1 FPNPWR
7 VKANGRVIIH
17 MPITLYS
24 DDTSGNISKQWN
36 KHISYYCSLAGL
48 PPSETNQ
55 QYNCH
60 FLSTSNTA
68 GVLELAD
75 QIVDEIND
83 LITKGFVG
91 YDIGLN
97 QEVLV
102 MTAKLCF
109 LGDSPM
115 HSEVTNTPNPR
126 VSLNPCRICTLK
138 VQRLVEKSSLDYV
151 LECVGLNHSVER
163 VCGFQM
169 NLYQSHYIE
178 TQSYFRKWTD
188 TIEQTHKLWDIAL
201 KDTKTAYNDVSKDY
215 GIQDNINDVFLQQ
228 WKTRDK
234 AKISKIELLKKEKE
248 GIIFNPF
255 LRLKGFDGCN
265 DTPVEVLH
273 VFLFN
278 PDALDLAHISGKYF
292 VKQFKSLVGK
302 HFKMLCH
309 LAPYVFQTSISN
321 LEKYLEEIEQ
331 KIEIFLH
338 NVIKIS
344 ARWLK
349 KPKFHMLVHLPH
361 SIRRF
366 VPASLFATEKFES
379 FNSILRKASVH
390 SNRHWPGRDLAF
402 TFADYESMQAVLSAS
417 NHAKFN
423 GFKGTHTN
431 KPETKNIPKRKYTKF
446 THWNNFVA
454 QINSIW
460 AIESS
465 LHTEYEFEGTHS
477 HQIQLTHP
485 RFINTTLNFQ
495 QNCHSG
501 HC

>member
-102 MTAKLCF
+102 MTAVLCF

-115 HSEVTNTPNPR
+115 HAEVTNTPNPG
-126 VSLNPCRICTLK
+126 VSLNPFQICTLK
-138 VQRLVEKSSLDYV
+138 VQRLVDKSSLDYV
-151 LECVGLNHSVER
+151 LDN
-163 VCGFQM
+163 
-169 NLYQSHYIE
+169 
-178 TQSYFRKWTD
+178 FRKWTD
-188 TIEQTHKLWDIAL
+188 TIERTHKLWDIAL
-201 KDTKTAYNDVSKDY
+201 EDTKTACNNAPKDY
-215 GIQDNINDVFLQQ
+215 GIQDNINDVFVKQ

-273 VFLFN
+273 VFL
-278 PDALDLAHISGKYF
+278 
-292 VKQFKSLVGK
+292 
-302 HFKMLCH
+302 
-309 LAPYVFQTSISN
+309 
-321 LEKYLEEIEQ
+321 
-331 KIEIFLH
+331 
-338 NVIKIS
+338 
-344 ARWLK
+344 
-349 KPKFHMLVHLPH
+349 
-361 SIRRF
+361 
-366 VPASLFATEKFES
+366 
-379 FNSILRKASVH
+379 
-390 SNRHWPGRDLAF
+390 
-402 TFADYESMQAVLSAS
+402 
-417 NHAKFN
+417 
-423 GFKGTHTN
+423 
-431 KPETKNIPKRKYTKF
+431 
-446 THWNNFVA
+446 
-454 QINSIW
+454 
-460 AIESS
+460 
-465 LHTEYEFEGTHS
+465 
-477 HQIQLTHP
+477 
-485 RFINTTLNFQ
+485 
-495 QNCHSG
+495 
-501 HC
+501 